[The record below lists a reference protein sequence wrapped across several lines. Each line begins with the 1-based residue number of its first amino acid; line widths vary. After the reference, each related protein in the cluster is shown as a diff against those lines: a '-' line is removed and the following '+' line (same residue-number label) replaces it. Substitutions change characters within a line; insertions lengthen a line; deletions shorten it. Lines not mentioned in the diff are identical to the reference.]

1 MYTLR
6 YLSTHVTVLSSGI
19 YWGAKYSLTCSALF
33 LKISTLLM
41 YFFVDDSQASQRG
54 RDGLS
59 VLLVFGEMDTQGEIF
74 NDCLVLM
81 PKIEN

>member
-1 MYTLR
+1 
-6 YLSTHVTVLSSGI
+6 
-19 YWGAKYSLTCSALF
+19 
-33 LKISTLLM
+33 M

-59 VLLVFGEMDTQGEIF
+59 VLLVFGGMDTQGEIC

>member
-1 MYTLR
+1 
-6 YLSTHVTVLSSGI
+6 
-19 YWGAKYSLTCSALF
+19 
-33 LKISTLLM
+33 M